1 MFGRHRSY
9 TSLLFA
15 ALPDSEAGG
24 PPAGGGAPP
33 PDAAPPGAPTP
44 GAPKPP
50 APKPPAPPPPEVPP
64 TIDLESPVVKE
75 LLRKHGEEAASKA
88 AAAAR
93 LAALEEAK
101 AAAEEEKRVA
111 AMDAET
117 RAKHDREQLKQEA
130 ATAKGDKTRAENA
143 AAAASREASIFRQ
156 ISLSGLVPQDDDV
169 AAMVA
174 AAAPKD
180 IVPGD
185 LSWLTKLAASKP
197 YLFKSTEVTPGTAS
211 PAEIVGAGKTTAPPA
226 SPAAPP
232 PPGGITNAHD
242 LTDEQWE
249 ALKKKRGLRAV

>member
-24 PPAGGGAPP
+24 PPSGGGAPP
-33 PDAAPPGAPTP
+33 PEAAPPGAPAP
-44 GAPKPP
+44 GAPKPA
-50 APKPPAPPPPEVPP
+50 APKPAAPPPEVPP
-64 TIDLESPVVKE
+64 TIDMESPVIKE

-101 AAAEEEKRVA
+101 AVAEEEKRVA
-111 AMDAET
+111 ALSAEE
-117 RAKHDREQLKQEA
+117 RIKHEAAQLKQEA

-143 AAAASREASIFRQ
+143 AAAAAREASIFRQ

-185 LSWLTKLAASKP
+185 ISWLTKLAASKP
-197 YLFKSTEVTPGTAS
+197 YLFKSGEVTPGTAS

-226 SPAAPP
+226 SPAAAP
-232 PPGGITNAHD
+232 PPGGTTNAHE
-242 LTDEQWE
+242 LSDEAWAE
-249 ALKKKRGLRAV
+249 LKKKRGLRAV